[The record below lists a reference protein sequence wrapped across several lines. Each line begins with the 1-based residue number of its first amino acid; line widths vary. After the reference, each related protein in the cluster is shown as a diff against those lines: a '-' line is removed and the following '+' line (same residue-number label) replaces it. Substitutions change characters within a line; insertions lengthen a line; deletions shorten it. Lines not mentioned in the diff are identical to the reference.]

1 MASGRSSPILRGQ
14 QVLGKHHLPLLLFR
28 KVSELAMRT
37 WYHRLQLPLAT
48 LLSIGLLY
56 FMTGT
61 VSAHSTVPAHAK
73 VNKAIPAIGSTVSQ
87 APTTVTVFT
96 LENIN
101 PDPNK
106 SNLFIYSPAGD
117 LISQGNAKVSLTDPE
132 EMSIA
137 IKPDSANL
145 NGVYVVQWKTVSALD
160 GDPDQGAFVFTVN
173 TAAVTTP
180 TPVATTTASTAL
192 STTTTSGT
200 GGTPVWVSIV
210 VGVIALLVGL
220 GVGLGLGRRRT
231 ASSVGTMRTAVTQQS
246 QDEEPIK
253 RP

>member
-1 MASGRSSPILRGQ
+1 
-14 QVLGKHHLPLLLFR
+14 
-28 KVSELAMRT
+28 MRT

-61 VSAHSTVPAHAK
+61 VSAHSTIPAHAK

-87 APTTVTVFT
+87 APTTVTVFA

-117 LISQGNAKVSLTDPE
+117 LISQGNAKVSLTNPE

-173 TAAVTTP
+173 TGAVTTP
-180 TPVATTTASTAL
+180 TPVATTTASTAP
-192 STTTTSGT
+192 STTSGT
-200 GGTPVWVSIV
+200 SGTLVWVSIV
-210 VGVIALLVGL
+210 VGVVGLLIGL

-231 ASSVGTMRTAVTQQS
+231 ASSVGTMRKAVTQQS
-246 QDEEPIK
+246 EDEEPIK

>member
-1 MASGRSSPILRGQ
+1 
-14 QVLGKHHLPLLLFR
+14 
-28 KVSELAMRT
+28 MRT
-37 WYHRLQLPLAT
+37 LNYRLQLPFALM
-48 LLSIGLLY
+48 LSMGLLY

-61 VSAHSTVPAHAK
+61 ASAHSAIPAHAK
-73 VNKAIPAIGSTVSQ
+73 VTKAIPAIGSTVSQ
-87 APTTVTVFT
+87 APTTVTVFA

-106 SNLFIYSPAGD
+106 SNLLIYSPAGD
-117 LISQGNAKVSLTDPE
+117 LISQGNAKVSLTNPE

-145 NGVYVVQWKTVSALD
+145 NGVYVVQWKNVSALD
-160 GDPDQGAFVFTVN
+160 GDPDQGAFVFTVK
-173 TAAVTTP
+173 TGAVTTP
-180 TPVATTTASTAL
+180 TPVATTTASTAP

-200 GGTPVWVSIV
+200 GGIPVWVFIV
-210 VGVIALLVGL
+210 VGVVALLIGL
-220 GVGLGLGRRRT
+220 GVGLVLGRRRT
-231 ASSVGTMRTAVTQQS
+231 ASSVRTMRKAVTQQS